1 MKDDV
6 IEKPDPSRIIDYG
19 VDVSIISLGERC
31 WSRIFPEIFHLYN
44 FKARDVRMPFDGC
57 ITKYGAVC
65 EMIETDFENVYAN
78 IRTRKDNNGK
88 DIIETNY
95 SHYNHERSNNF
106 DEFKEQM
113 NKRINQFKDEL
124 KRCSENNSLVIFF
137 LQHKHYPCK
146 MVSTIREKYPNLNF
160 KIYCVNKWVDP
171 NNRKSKD
178 TEFCRYLET
187 KHGKGA
193 EHDIEVLEKYFEIV
207 SGFSKKKYDAHLTWS
222 RRAKH
227 S

>member
-65 EMIETDFENVYAN
+65 EMIETDFAEVYDDLREGYLD
-78 IRTRKDNNGK
+78 IRTKYA
-88 DIIETNY
+88 I
-95 SHYNHERSNNF
+95 YNHEKTLDLENF
-106 DEFKEQM
+106 KVQM

-187 KHGKGA
+187 KNGKGA

-207 SGFSKKKYDAHLTWS
+207 GAFSKKKYDAELTWS